1 MRLDQEMSL
10 QIEGLCK
17 TYPEFQLRDVSFSIP
32 KGSIMGLIG
41 VNGAGKST
49 TMKAIL
55 GLIQPE
61 AGEIAVLGKEH
72 SQIDNETR
80 GKIGVVFDE
89 CTYNQTLTA
98 PLLNKVLAGIYPTWD
113 KAQFDAF
120 LKQFRLPPKT
130 KLKDYSRGMKMKL
143 SVAAALSHH
152 AKLLIL
158 DEPTSGLDPIVRNEI
173 LDLFLDYIQDGEN
186 SILISSHITNDLEKI
201 ADYIT
206 FIDQGRVVLSD
217 TKDNMIYGY
226 EIAKGTQSQISSIQS
241 DFIVSTIQNR
251 YDVEALIRNPE
262 RFHGRYPD
270 IVTDKATLETIMM
283 FLVGKSYQE

>member
-17 TYPEFQLRDVSFSIP
+17 TYPEFQLKDVSFSIP

-98 PLLNKVLAGIYPTWD
+98 PLLNRVLAGIYPTWD
-113 KAQFDAF
+113 KGQFDAF

-241 DFIVSTIQNR
+241 DFIVSAIQNR

-283 FLVGKSYQE
+283 FLVGKND